1 MTKLN
6 FEKTGCSGSAPHDLR
21 CSLTRGLPHSLR
33 RSFTRILPLN
43 LRRSFTRMAALGVTI
58 AVLGSAG
65 LASACSK
72 SLEVSDDKSGQTE
85 IVLYNW
91 GEYIAEDTIA
101 NFEAAY
107 PQYKV
112 VSRYFETNETM
123 YPNLTNSYDVIIPS
137 EYMVCRLIREDKLQK
152 VDMSLLPN
160 VTKNMDPLFKTV
172 QYDQDTT
179 VSDSVLAYGVPYM
192 YCTVGL
198 VYDAN
203 KVTLDPDTTD
213 PAAIWG
219 VLFDP
224 QYKNKVGMYDS
235 MRESV
240 GVALNYFGS
249 SLNTTDAAELAQA
262 QQLLL
267 DQKKNMSPTY
277 GVDNLK
283 DKLASGELVASE
295 AWSGDHQVILSRI
308 EELGNSDKID
318 LQYVLPEG
326 SNWSVDLMCIPQ
338 NAKNVEGAHAFIN
351 YMYDAQIAL
360 ANCEYV
366 GYSTPNVEAK
376 ALLADEVK
384 NNKSYYPDAAT
395 FKTLEIF
402 YSSSTIEEAYT
413 ALWNTVK
420 ASS

>member
-1 MTKLN
+1 MKKFDFN
-6 FEKTGCSGSAPHDLR
+6 MAGQSARKAR
-21 CSLTRGLPHSLR
+21 CLR
-33 RSFTRILPLN
+33 RIL
-43 LRRSFTRMAALGVTI
+43 SLGTAM
-58 AVLGSAG
+58 AVLASAG

-72 SLEVSDDKSGQTE
+72 SLEVSDESVGQTE

-91 GEYIAEDTIA
+91 GEYIADDTIA
-101 NFEAAY
+101 KFEAKY
-107 PQYKV
+107 PQYKI

-123 YPNLTNSYDVIIPS
+123 YPNLSNSYDVIIPS
-137 EYMVCRLIREDKLQK
+137 DYMVCRLIRENKLQK
-152 VDMSLLPN
+152 IDMTQLPN
-160 VTKNMDPLFKTV
+160 VAKNMDPLFKDVT
-172 QYDQDTT
+172 YDQDKT
-179 VSDSVLAYGVPYM
+179 VSDSVLSYSVPYM

-203 KVTLDPDTTD
+203 KVKIDPASTD
-213 PAAIWG
+213 PKTVWG
-219 VLFDP
+219 VLFDG
-224 QYKNKVGMYDS
+224 QYKNQVGMYDS

-240 GVALNYFGS
+240 GVALNYYGY
-249 SLNTTDAAELAQA
+249 SLNTTDSAQLAQA

-283 DKLASGELVASE
+283 DKLASGELVASA

-318 LQYVLPEG
+318 LKFSLPKG
-326 SNWSVDLMCIPQ
+326 SNWSVDLMCIPK
-338 NAKNVEGAHAFIN
+338 NAKNVAGANAFIN
-351 YMYDAQIAL
+351 FMYEPEIAF

-366 GYSTPNVEAK
+366 GYSTPNVPAK
-376 ALLADEVK
+376 DMLADDVK
-384 NNKSYYPDAAT
+384 NNRSYYPDPDT

-402 YSSSTIEEAYT
+402 YSSASIEEVYT

>member
-1 MTKLN
+1 MIK
-6 FEKTGCSGSAPHDLR
+6 FEFKKTGHDDR
-21 CSLTRGLPHSLR
+21 ESRITR
-33 RSFTRILPLN
+33 RII
-43 LRRSFTRMAALGVTI
+43 ALSVTLAI
-58 AVLGSAG
+58 LGSIG
-65 LASACSK
+65 LTASCSK
-72 SLEVSDDKSGQTE
+72 SLEVSDESSGQTE

-101 NFEAAY
+101 KFEAAY

-123 YPNLTNSYDVIIPS
+123 YPNLSNSYDVIIPS
-137 EYMVCRLIREDKLQK
+137 DYMVCRLIRENKLQK
-152 VDMSLLPN
+152 LDMSLLPN

-172 QYDQDTT
+172 TYDQDKT
-179 VSDSVLAYGVPYM
+179 VSDSLLSYSVPYM

-203 KVTLDPDTTD
+203 KVALDPASTD
-213 PAAIWG
+213 PRTIWG
-219 VLFDP
+219 VLFDR
-224 QYKNKVGMYDS
+224 QYKNQVGMYDS

-240 GVALNYFGS
+240 GVALNYYGS
-249 SLNTTDAAELAQA
+249 SLNTTDAAQLEQA
-262 QQLLL
+262 RQLLL
-267 DQKKNMSPTY
+267 DQKKNMAPTY

-308 EELGNSDKID
+308 KELGNSDKID
-318 LQYVLPEG
+318 LKYVLPKG
-326 SNWSVDLMCIPQ
+326 SNWSVDLMCIPS
-338 NAKNVEGAHAFIN
+338 NAKNVAGAHAFIN
-351 YMYDAQIAL
+351 FMYDPEIAL

-366 GYSTPNVEAK
+366 GYSTPNVAAK
-376 ALLADEVK
+376 DMLPDEVK
-384 NNKSYYPDAAT
+384 NNKSYYPDTET
-395 FKTLEIF
+395 FKSLELF
-402 YSSSTIEEAYT
+402 YSSASIEEAYT

>member
-1 MTKLN
+1 MTN
-6 FEKTGCSGSAPHDLR
+6 FYSSHTTEG
-21 CSLTRGLPHSLR
+21 TRIRRSRLLR
-33 RSFTRILPLN
+33 RI
-43 LRRSFTRMAALGVTI
+43 AALGVSI
-58 AVLGSAG
+58 AL
-65 LASACSK
+65 LASVGFTAACGS
-72 SLEVSDDKSGQTE
+72 SLEVSDGSSGQTE

-101 NFEAAY
+101 KFEAAY

-123 YPNLTNSYDVIIPS
+123 YPNLSNSYDVIIPS
-137 EYMVCRLIREDKLQK
+137 EYMVCRLIRENKLQK
-152 VDMSLLPN
+152 LDMSLLPN
-160 VTKNMDPLFKTV
+160 VTKNMDPLFKSVT
-172 QYDQDTT
+172 YDQDAA
-179 VSDSVLAYGVPYM
+179 VSDSVLTYSAPYM

-203 KVTLDPDTTD
+203 LVKLDAAATD
-213 PAAIWG
+213 PKTIWG

-224 QYKNKVGMYDS
+224 QYKNRVGMYDS

-249 SLNTTDAAELAQA
+249 SLNTTDTAQLAQA

-283 DKLASGELVASE
+283 DKMASGELVASE

-318 LQYVLPEG
+318 LKFVLPEG
-326 SNWSVDLMCIPQ
+326 SNWSVDLMCIPE

-351 YMYDAQIAL
+351 FMYDPEIAL

-376 ALLADEVK
+376 DMLPDEVK

-402 YSSSTIEEAYT
+402 YSSASIEEAYT
-413 ALWNTVK
+413 ELWNTVK